1 MRSRAVGARL
11 WWLFLAAGVLST
23 GCYFL
28 IPPGG
33 LAQNLTYNA
42 IGLVSALAIL
52 AAVRLHRP
60 ERPAMWYWFGA
71 GQITWVAGDVIYEY
85 YQYVLEQS
93 PYPSP
98 ADAFYLSAYPMLVL
112 GFVLLVRGGRGRDVA
127 GLVDAAVVATG
138 LGLVLWLFVLHPIAA
153 DTTTST
159 LERVISTAYP
169 AMDAMLLVL
178 LARLFTG
185 AGTRTPSARLLG
197 VAGVLLLVA
206 DVTYS
211 VLTLY
216 SDYQSGVLD
225 AGWLLSY
232 VLWGAAAL
240 HPSMRTRGM
249 PRAAG
254 RTRVGWGRLVVLAMS
269 SLLAPAMLLVPGVG
283 ADRDNRVAIALC
295 AVVLFLLVVLRMSG
309 FVAQVQRQAGQL
321 EDLAMQDDLTGLA
334 NRRRFEQQLAAAL
347 ATGRPQVALL
357 DLDGFKTVNDRLGHS
372 VGDRLL
378 SELARRITAGL
389 ATASVAGEM
398 THHVEGTQRLR
409 HLIGASGAG
418 RQATARPAN
427 TVVVARMGG
436 DEFAVLL
443 PSATAAEADA
453 VVDWL
458 GEALRRPIPA
468 GEHELLI
475 GASIGV
481 ADGTGT
487 DDPFEVLRRADV
499 AMYAAKESGERSHRY
514 ATELDAAASEQARIG
529 AELRTALDAGQFR
542 LVYQPIVTLPDG
554 ELAAVETL
562 VRWDHPERGFVSPA
576 DFIPVAERNGLIVE
590 LGAWILRSACLQ
602 AAQWR
607 AEYGPDA
614 LQRISVNV
622 SARQLAEPG
631 LVEVVA
637 SALAASGL
645 PSTCLTIEVTETAVF
660 DSARA
665 VDVLNELHALGVRI
679 ALDDFGTG
687 QSSLSLLQTLP
698 ADVLKVDKSFVD
710 NITKAGRHAVI
721 ATALIQVAGG
731 LGLTAVAE
739 GVETA
744 EQAAELHRL
753 GYRFAQGY
761 YFGRPV
767 AEPELIRGKV
777 PVGAL

>member
-1 MRSRAVGARL
+1 MGRTRL
-11 WWLFLAAGVLST
+11 WRLYLALGTVAT
-23 GCYFL
+23 GGYFL
-28 IPPGG
+28 LPTGG
-33 LAQNLTYNA
+33 LAQNLTYNV
-42 IGLVSALAIL
+42 IGLVSALAIVV
-52 AAVRLHRP
+52 AVRLHRP
-60 ERPAMWYWFGA
+60 ERPAMWYWFSA
-71 GQITWVAGDVIYEY
+71 GQIVWVAGDAIYEY
-85 YQYVLEQS
+85 YQYVLDES

-98 ADAFYLSAYPMLVL
+98 ADAFYLSAYPMLVV
-112 GFVLLVRGGRGRDVA
+112 GFVLLVRGRRGRDLT

-138 LGLVLWLFVLHPIAA
+138 LGLVLWVFVLHPIAS
-153 DTTTST
+153 DSTTST
-159 LERVISTAYP
+159 LERFISTAYP
-169 AMDAMLLVL
+169 AMDAMLLAL
-178 LARLFTG
+178 LARLFTS

-197 VAGVLLLVA
+197 VAGVLLLAA
-206 DVTYS
+206 DVAFS
-211 VLTLY
+211 LLTLY
-216 SDYQSGVLD
+216 FDYEGIALD

-232 VLWGAAAL
+232 VTWAAAAL
-240 HPSMRTRGM
+240 HPSMGALGTA
-249 PRAAG
+249 PDATG
-254 RTRVGWGRLVVLAMS
+254 RTRVGRGRLVLLAAS
-269 SLLAPAMLLVPGVG
+269 SLLAPGMLFVPGVG
-283 ADRDNRVAIALC
+283 GDSGNRVAIAVG
-295 AVVLFLLVVLRMSG
+295 AVVLFLLVLLRMSG

-334 NRRRFEQQLAAAL
+334 NRRRFEQQLEAAL

-357 DLDGFKTVNDRLGHS
+357 DLDGFKAVNDRLGHLI
-372 VGDRLL
+372 GDRLL
-378 SELARRITAGL
+378 SELARRIVAGL
-389 ATASVAGEM
+389 RDDA
-398 THHVEGTQRLR
+398 
-409 HLIGASGAG
+409 
-418 RQATARPAN
+418 
-427 TVVVARMGG
+427 VVARMGG

-443 PSATAAEADA
+443 PVASAEEADA
-453 VVDWL
+453 VVDRL
-458 GEALRRPIPA
+458 GETLRRPIPA

-481 ADGTGT
+481 ADGIGT
-487 DDPFEVLRRADV
+487 DDPFEVLRRADI
-499 AMYAAKESGERSHRY
+499 AMYAAKERGEHSHRY
-514 ATELDAAASEQARIG
+514 ATELDAAAGEHARIG

-614 LQRISVNV
+614 LKRISVNV

-637 SALAASGL
+637 TALAASGL

-710 NITKAGRHAVI
+710 NITAAGRHAVI
-721 ATALIQVAGG
+721 ATAMIQVAGG

-761 YFGRPV
+761 YFGKPV
-767 AEPELIRGKV
+767 AQPDLIRTHK
-777 PVGAL
+777 PSPILELWLEQNALERA

>member
-1 MRSRAVGARL
+1 MSRTRL
-11 WWLFLAAGVLST
+11 WWLFLAT
-23 GCYFL
+23 GMAATSGYFML
-28 IPPGG
+28 PIGG
-33 LAQNLTYNA
+33 LAQNLTYNV

-52 AAVRLHRP
+52 VAVRLHRP
-60 ERPAMWYWFGA
+60 ERPAMWYWFSA
-71 GQITWVAGDVIYEY
+71 GQIVWVAGDVIYEY

-98 ADAFYLSAYPMLVL
+98 ADAFYLSAYPMLVI
-112 GFVLLVRGGRGRDVA
+112 GFVLLVRGRRGRDLA
-127 GLVDAAVVATG
+127 GLVDAAIVATG
-138 LGLVLWLFVLHPIAA
+138 LGLVLWVFVLHPIAA
-153 DTTTST
+153 DTTVST
-159 LERVISTAYP
+159 LERFISTAYP
-169 AMDAMLLVL
+169 AMDAMLLAL
-178 LARLFTG
+178 LARLFTS

-206 DVTYS
+206 DVAFS
-211 VLTLY
+211 LLTLY
-216 SDYQSGVLD
+216 SDYESGVLD

-232 VLWGAAAL
+232 VTWAAAAL
-240 HPSMRTRGM
+240 HPSMRAQGTL
-249 PRAAG
+249 PEPSG
-254 RTRVGWGRLVVLAMS
+254 RTRVGTGRLVLLAVS

-283 ADRDNRVAIALC
+283 ADGDNRIAIALG

-321 EDLAMQDDLTGLA
+321 EELAMHDDLTGLA
-334 NRRRFEQQLAAAL
+334 NRRRFEQQLADAL
-347 ATGRPQVALL
+347 VSGRPQVALL

-378 SELARRITAGL
+378 SELARRITASL
-389 ATASVAGEM
+389 NDDA
-398 THHVEGTQRLR
+398 
-409 HLIGASGAG
+409 
-418 RQATARPAN
+418 
-427 TVVVARMGG
+427 VVARMGG

-443 PSATAAEADA
+443 PSAGADEADA
-453 VVDWL
+453 LVDRL
-458 GEALRRPIPA
+458 GETLRRPIRA
-468 GEHELLI
+468 GEHDLLI

-514 ATELDAAASEQARIG
+514 AADLDAAAGEQARIG

-614 LQRISVNV
+614 LKRISVNV

-631 LVEVVA
+631 LVDVVA
-637 SALAASGL
+637 SALTASGL
-645 PSTCLTIEVTETAVF
+645 PSTCLTVEVTETAVF

-753 GYRFAQGY
+753 GYRLAQGY
-761 YFGRPV
+761 YFGKP
-767 AEPELIRGKV
+767 AAQPELIRARV
-777 PVGAL
+777 RVSA

>member
-1 MRSRAVGARL
+1 MRHPRL
-11 WWLFLAAGVLST
+11 WWLFLAVGTAAT
-23 GCYFL
+23 GGYFL
-28 IPPGG
+28 LPTGG
-33 LAQNLTYNA
+33 LAQNLTYNV

-52 AAVRLHRP
+52 VAVRLHRP
-60 ERPAMWYWFGA
+60 ERPAMWYWFSA
-71 GQITWVAGDVIYEY
+71 GQIVWVVGDAIYEY
-85 YQYVLEQS
+85 YQYVLDQA

-98 ADAFYLSAYPMLVL
+98 ADAFYLSAYPMLVI
-112 GFVLLVRGGRGRDVA
+112 GFVLLVRGRRSRDLT
-127 GLVDAAVVATG
+127 GLVDSAVVATG
-138 LGLVLWLFVLHPIAA
+138 LGLVLWVFVLHPIAA

-159 LERVISTAYP
+159 VERLISTAYP
-169 AMDAMLLVL
+169 AMDAMLLAL
-178 LARLFTG
+178 LARLFTS

-206 DVTYS
+206 DVAFS
-211 VLTLY
+211 LLTLY
-216 SDYQSGVLD
+216 LDYEGIALD

-232 VLWGAAAL
+232 VTWAAAAL
-240 HPSMRTRGM
+240 HPSMRATGTVPDTAARTGM
-249 PRAAG
+249 G
-254 RTRVGWGRLVVLAMS
+254 RGRLLLLAVS
-269 SLLAPAMLLVPGVG
+269 SLLAPGMLFVPGIG
-283 ADRDNRVAIALC
+283 ADSGNRIAIALG

-357 DLDGFKTVNDRLGHS
+357 DLDGFKTVNDRLGHAT
-372 VGDRLL
+372 GDRLL
-378 SELARRITAGL
+378 SELARRIVGD
-389 ATASVAGEM
+389 
-398 THHVEGTQRLR
+398 LR
-409 HLIGASGAG
+409 NDA
-418 RQATARPAN
+418 
-427 TVVVARMGG
+427 VVARMGG

-443 PSATAAEADA
+443 PSASAAEADA
-453 VVDWL
+453 VVDRL
-458 GEALRRPIPA
+458 GEALRRPVPA
-468 GEHELLI
+468 GEHELLV

-481 ADGTGT
+481 ADGAGT

-499 AMYAAKESGERSHRY
+499 AMYAAKESGERCHRY
-514 ATELDAAASEQARIG
+514 AAELDAAAGEHARIG

-554 ELAAVETL
+554 ELAGVETL

-614 LQRISVNV
+614 LKRISVNV

-637 SALAASGL
+637 TALVASGL

-710 NITKAGRHAVI
+710 NITEAGRPAVI

-744 EQAAELHRL
+744 EQADELYRL
-753 GYRFAQGY
+753 GYRLAQGY
-761 YFGRPV
+761 HFGKPV
-767 AEPELIRGKV
+767 AEPELIRAPV
-777 PVGAL
+777 PVGA

>member
-1 MRSRAVGARL
+1 MRIGLSHARL
-11 WWLFLAAGVLST
+11 WWLFLAAGAAAT
-23 GCYFL
+23 GGYFL
-28 IPPGG
+28 LPTGG
-33 LAQNLTYNA
+33 LAQNLTYNV

-52 AAVRLHRP
+52 IAVRLHRP
-60 ERPAMWYWFGA
+60 ARPAMWYWFSA
-71 GQITWVAGDVIYEY
+71 GQIVWVVGDAIYEY
-85 YQYVLEQS
+85 YQYVLDQS

-98 ADAFYLSAYPMLVL
+98 ADAFYLSAYPMLVA
-112 GFVLLVRGGRGRDVA
+112 GFVLLVRGGRSRDLA

-138 LGLVLWLFVLHPIAA
+138 LGLVLWVFVLHPVAA
-153 DTTTST
+153 DSTAST
-159 LERVISTAYP
+159 LERIIGTAYP
-169 AMDAMLLVL
+169 AMDALLLAL

-185 AGTRTPSARLLG
+185 AGTRTPSARLLAI
-197 VAGVLLLVA
+197 AGVLLLVA
-206 DVTYS
+206 DVAYS
-211 VLTLY
+211 ILALY
-216 SDYQSGVLD
+216 MDYEGGLLD

-232 VLWGAAAL
+232 VAWAAAAL
-240 HPSMRTRGM
+240 HPSMRHLGTV
-249 PRAAG
+249 PNAAG
-254 RTRVGWGRLVVLAMS
+254 RTRVGRGRLVLLAAC
-269 SLLAPAMLLVPGVG
+269 SLLAPGMLFVPGVG
-283 ADRDNRVAIALC
+283 GDYGNRTAIALG
-295 AVVLFLLVVLRMSG
+295 AVVLFLLVVVRMAG

-347 ATGRPQVALL
+347 ASGRPQVALL
-357 DLDGFKTVNDRLGHS
+357 DLNGFKTVNDRLGHS

-378 SELARRITAGL
+378 SELARRIVAGL
-389 ATASVAGEM
+389 GPDT
-398 THHVEGTQRLR
+398 L
-409 HLIGASGAG
+409 
-418 RQATARPAN
+418 
-427 TVVVARMGG
+427 VARMGG

-443 PSATAAEADA
+443 PSAGAEQADA
-453 VVDWL
+453 LVDRL

-468 GEHELLI
+468 GEHQLLI

-481 ADGTGT
+481 ADGAGT

-499 AMYAAKESGERSHRY
+499 AMYAAKERGERSHRY
-514 ATELDAAASEQARIG
+514 VADLDAAAGEQARIG

-554 ELAAVETL
+554 ELAGVETL
-562 VRWDHPERGFVSPA
+562 VRWDHPERGLINPA

-590 LGAWILRSACLQ
+590 LGAWILRSACRQ

-607 AEYGPDA
+607 AEHGPDA
-614 LQRISVNV
+614 LKRISVNV

-631 LVEVVA
+631 LVEVVS

-645 PSTCLTIEVTETAVF
+645 PSGCLTVEVTETAVF

-710 NITKAGRHAVI
+710 NITAAGRHAVI

-731 LGLTAVAE
+731 LGLAAVAE

-753 GYRFAQGY
+753 GYQFAQGY
-761 YFGRPV
+761 YFGKPA
-767 AEPELIRGKV
+767 AEPELLRTRI
-777 PVGAL
+777 PVGA

>member
-1 MRSRAVGARL
+1 MSRARL
-11 WWLFLAAGVLST
+11 WWLYLAAGTAAT
-23 GCYFL
+23 GGYFL
-28 IPPGG
+28 LPTGG
-33 LAQNLTYNA
+33 LAQNLTYNV

-71 GQITWVAGDVIYEY
+71 AQIVWVVGDAIFEY
-85 YQYVLEQS
+85 YQYVLDQS

-98 ADAFYLSAYPMLVL
+98 ADAFYLSAYPMLVV
-112 GFVLLVRGGRGRDVA
+112 GFVLLVRGRRGRDLA
-127 GLVDAAVVATG
+127 GVVDAAIVATG
-138 LGLVLWLFVLHPIAA
+138 LGLVLWVFVLHPIAA
-153 DTTTST
+153 DSTTST
-159 LERVISTAYP
+159 LERFISTAYP
-169 AMDAMLLVL
+169 AMDAMLLAL
-178 LARLFTG
+178 LARLFTSG
-185 AGTRTPSARLLG
+185 GTRTPSIRLLAL
-197 VAGVLLLVA
+197 AGLLLLAA
-206 DVTYS
+206 DVAYS
-211 VLTLY
+211 LLTLY
-216 SDYQSGVLD
+216 SDYESGVLD

-232 VLWGAAAL
+232 VTWAAAAL
-240 HPSMRTRGM
+240 HPSMRRSGM
-249 PRAAG
+249 LRDTDG
-254 RTRVGWGRLVVLAMS
+254 RTRVGRSRLVVLAVS

-283 ADRDNRVAIALC
+283 ADRGNQIAIAAG
-295 AVVLFLLVVLRMSG
+295 AVVLFLLVVLRMAG
-309 FVAQVQRQAGQL
+309 FVAEVQRQAGQL

-357 DLDGFKTVNDRLGHS
+357 DLNGFKTVNDRLGHS

-378 SELARRITAGL
+378 SELARRIVAGL
-389 ATASVAGEM
+389 GDDV
-398 THHVEGTQRLR
+398 L
-409 HLIGASGAG
+409 
-418 RQATARPAN
+418 
-427 TVVVARMGG
+427 VARMGG

-443 PSATAAEADA
+443 PSAGADEADA
-453 VVDWL
+453 LVDGL
-458 GEALRRPIPA
+458 GATLRRPIAA
-468 GEHELLI
+468 GEHQLLI

-481 ADGTGT
+481 ADGAGT

-499 AMYAAKESGERSHRY
+499 AMYAAKERGERSHRY
-514 ATELDAAASEQARIG
+514 VAELDAAAGEQARIG

-542 LVYQPIVTLPDG
+542 LVYQPIVSLPDG
-554 ELAAVETL
+554 ELAGVETL
-562 VRWDHPERGFVSPA
+562 VRWDHPERGLISPA

-590 LGAWILRSACLQ
+590 LGAWILRTACRQ
-602 AAQWR
+602 AALWR
-607 AEYGPDA
+607 AEHGPDA
-614 LQRISVNV
+614 LKRISVNV

-631 LVEVVA
+631 VVEVVS

-645 PSTCLTIEVTETAVF
+645 PSGCLTVEVTETAVF

-710 NITKAGRHAVI
+710 KVTAAGRHAVI

-744 EQAAELHRL
+744 EQAAQLHRL

-761 YFGRPV
+761 YFGKPV
-767 AEPELIRGKV
+767 PEPDLLRTRV
-777 PVGAL
+777 AVTVA

>member
-1 MRSRAVGARL
+1 MSHARL
-11 WWLFLAAGVLST
+11 WWLFLAAGTTAT
-23 GCYFL
+23 GGYYL
-28 IPPGG
+28 LPTGG

-42 IGLVSALAIL
+42 VGLISALAIL
-52 AAVRLHRP
+52 VAVRLHRP
-60 ERPAMWYWFGA
+60 ERPGMWYWFSA
-71 GQITWVAGDVIYEY
+71 GQIVWVVGDVIYEY
-85 YQYVLEQS
+85 YQYVLDQS

-98 ADAFYLSAYPMLVL
+98 ADAFYLSAYPMLVI
-112 GFVLLVRGGRGRDVA
+112 GFVLLVRGRRGRDFT

-138 LGLVLWLFVLHPIAA
+138 LGLVLWVFVLHPIAS
-153 DTTTST
+153 DSSTST
-159 LERVISTAYP
+159 LERFIGTAYP
-169 AMDAMLLVL
+169 AMDAMLLAL
-178 LARLFTG
+178 LARLLTS

-206 DVTYS
+206 DVAFS
-211 VLTLY
+211 LLTLY
-216 SDYQSGVLD
+216 FDYEGVALD

-232 VLWGAAAL
+232 VTWAAAAL
-240 HPSMRTRGM
+240 HPSMRASGTL
-249 PRAAG
+249 PDASG
-254 RTRVGWGRLVVLAMS
+254 RTRVGPGRLVLLAVS

-283 ADRDNRVAIALC
+283 ADRDNRIAIALG

-321 EDLAMQDDLTGLA
+321 EDLAMRDDLTGLA
-334 NRRRFEQQLAAAL
+334 NRRRFEQQLTAAL
-347 ATGRPQVALL
+347 GTGQPQVALL
-357 DLDGFKTVNDRLGHS
+357 DLDGFKTVNDRLGHA

-389 ATASVAGEM
+389 ATASA
-398 THHVEGTQRLR
+398 
-409 HLIGASGAG
+409 GASGAS
-418 RQATARPAN
+418 RPATARPADP
-427 TVVVARMGG
+427 VVARMGG

-443 PSATAAEADA
+443 PSATAEEADA

-458 GEALRRPIPA
+458 GEALRRPIA
-468 GEHELLI
+468 TGEHDLLI

-514 ATELDAAASEQARIG
+514 AAALDAAASEQARIG

-562 VRWDHPERGFVSPA
+562 VRWDHPERGMVSPA
-576 DFIPVAERNGLIVE
+576 DFVPVAERNGLIVE

-614 LQRISVNV
+614 LERISVNA

-665 VDVLNELHALGVRI
+665 VHVLNELHALGVRI

-721 ATALIQVAGG
+721 ATALIQVAAG

-767 AEPELIRGKV
+767 AEPELIRARV
-777 PVGAL
+777 PVSAP